1 MSSPIVESSQAATG
15 TVARPVRIQ
24 FTYWQG
30 VGRRLTRD
38 PISMVCAGI
47 LVLLILAAIF
57 APLIAPMDPYK
68 SSILNRLKPFGTPGY
83 LLGTDELGRDML
95 SRLIYG
101 GRISLLMGLL
111 PITVATFCGSILG
124 IVAGFFGG
132 KTNMVIMRITDV
144 FFAFPS
150 VLLAV
155 GIAGALGAGPVNVLV
170 SLSLVFTPPIT
181 RVAEAATI
189 QIRNQDFIE
198 AGARYRRVRAA
209 HYRRSRP
216 DQRNKPD
223 THLCVQPDRR
233 FHRPRRRIVLPG
245 VWSCAANGRLG
256 TYVEYAASVDLP
268 CAGYLYHAWNIDPD
282 RLHLFQSAERWFA
295 DVHGS
300 ETMNDEAA
308 ETAQRTEF
316 FTGQQDHGAEDRRAL
331 DVQDLTKHFRL
342 RGGPIGGKRAYVQ
355 AVDRISFSVSRGET
369 LGIVGESGCGKSTTA
384 RLLMRLIEPDE
395 GRMLLD
401 GQAVGGAHGISIRK
415 LRHQVQMVFQ
425 DSYAS
430 LNPRHTATE
439 EVSFGLIAQGVAR
452 SEAQRRANDMLDL
465 VGLEPGVFAD
475 RYPHELSGGQRQR
488 VNVARALYH
497 RAECL
502 THVGDS
508 QAVRSLTQC
517 GEPMRF
523 AMAAPIDLRN
533 DFDSVSLRRLAKRTR
548 DATQSRRLL
557 ALAEVYDGGSR
568 TDASRIGG
576 VGLQIIRDW
585 VLRFNARGPDGLVDG
600 KSPGAPSKLNA
611 DHRRALAEVVEAG
624 PVPAVD
630 GVVRWRRKDLA
641 RWLLETFAISLD
653 ETTVG
658 RELKALGFA
667 KISARP
673 RHYAQNELAV
683 EAFKKNFPAELAKIR
698 ARLPKG
704 VEIELWWQDEARIG
718 QKNKLTRRWARRGTR
733 PRAPRDQRTE
743 WAYIFGAICP
753 AKGKGAGLVMP
764 WCDTDAMAAHLIEIS
779 AAVDPGAHA
788 VLIVDQAGWHLTPKL
803 AIPDNIT
810 VLALPPRSP
819 ELNPVE
825 NVWQFMRDNW
835 LSNRIFK
842 SYEDIVALCCQAWNN
857 LIDQPWKIMS
867 LGMRKWAHG
876 F

>member
-1 MSSPIVESSQAATG
+1 
-15 TVARPVRIQ
+15 
-24 FTYWQG
+24 
-30 VGRRLTRD
+30 
-38 PISMVCAGI
+38 
-47 LVLLILAAIF
+47 
-57 APLIAPMDPYK
+57 
-68 SSILNRLKPFGTPGY
+68 
-83 LLGTDELGRDML
+83 
-95 SRLIYG
+95 
-101 GRISLLMGLL
+101 
-111 PITVATFCGSILG
+111 
-124 IVAGFFGG
+124 
-132 KTNMVIMRITDV
+132 
-144 FFAFPS
+144 
-150 VLLAV
+150 
-155 GIAGALGAGPVNVLV
+155 
-170 SLSLVFTPPIT
+170 
-181 RVAEAATI
+181 
-189 QIRNQDFIE
+189 
-198 AGARYRRVRAA
+198 
-209 HYRRSRP
+209 
-216 DQRNKPD
+216 
-223 THLCVQPDRR
+223 
-233 FHRPRRRIVLPG
+233 
-245 VWSCAANGRLG
+245 
-256 TYVEYAASVDLP
+256 
-268 CAGYLYHAWNIDPD
+268 
-282 RLHLFQSAERWFA
+282 
-295 DVHGS
+295 
-300 ETMNDEAA
+300 
-308 ETAQRTEF
+308 
-316 FTGQQDHGAEDRRAL
+316 
-331 DVQDLTKHFRL
+331 
-342 RGGPIGGKRAYVQ
+342 
-355 AVDRISFSVSRGET
+355 
-369 LGIVGESGCGKSTTA
+369 
-384 RLLMRLIEPDE
+384 
-395 GRMLLD
+395 
-401 GQAVGGAHGISIRK
+401 
-415 LRHQVQMVFQ
+415 
-425 DSYAS
+425 
-430 LNPRHTATE
+430 
-439 EVSFGLIAQGVAR
+439 
-452 SEAQRRANDMLDL
+452 
-465 VGLEPGVFAD
+465 
-475 RYPHELSGGQRQR
+475 
-488 VNVARALYH
+488 
-497 RAECL
+497 
-502 THVGDS
+502 
-508 QAVRSLTQC
+508 
-517 GEPMRF
+517 
-523 AMAAPIDLRN
+523 MAAPIDLRN

-585 VLRFNARGPDGLVDG
+585 VLRFNSRGPDGLVDG

-753 AKGKGAGLVMP
+753 AKGKSAGLVMP

-857 LIDQPWKIMS
+857 LIDQPWKIICAVENDT
-867 LGMRKWAHG
+867 AHIGVAKIRIAEVRIGQNGKLDVDFGQARADAIGVGQIDSAETPAREIGGGDAAALHRRPDQDRAAQIGAREVRPCQIRPPHADAPELHAGEG
-876 F
+876 FSRQIGGVQIGALPRALAGFYIELVCLESPRQLVRIDRMHRSVIGKIDGPCERRAR